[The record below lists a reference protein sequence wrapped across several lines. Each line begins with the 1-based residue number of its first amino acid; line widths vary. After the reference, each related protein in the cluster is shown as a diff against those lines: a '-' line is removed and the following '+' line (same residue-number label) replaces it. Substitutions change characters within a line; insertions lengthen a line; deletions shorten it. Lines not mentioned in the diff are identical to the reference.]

1 MCIRDRFYTASRF
14 EHVLERIARL
24 KSRDHI
30 YVKLMRRSPGI
41 SMEGQHLAG
50 LPPSTLA
57 LLKNAKGLKIDKDT
71 ARESGFEMRIPMDS
85 EFRGSAL
92 LPLIVD

>member
-1 MCIRDRFYTASRF
+1 MKAS
-14 EHVLERIARL
+14 I
-24 KSRDHI
+24 
-30 YVKLMRRSPGI
+30 
-41 SMEGQHLAG
+41 LAG

-57 LLKNAKGLKIDKDT
+57 LLKNAKGLKIDKNT
-71 ARESGFEMRIPMDS
+71 VRESGFEMKIPMDS